1 MNQVLCH
8 PSISWRPPRFVGST
22 RIWQSRDR
30 DQQQQQ
36 SFMCSWHW
44 SWPGMGRDSG
54 EDCGQMCADAA
65 SGWAARAWGA
75 GDRREAAAAAAEKLR
90 LRRLPSWILLFYAVN
105 TKYSRQPIN
114 PLQLWQ
120 VAIFNAGSRLRSSH
134 ECGAQ
139 SLSLSLSFTAYCLSL
154 YLCLTPFSLSLPKC
168 VGSEGPVRF
177 ELRLSLRLRLSAFRF
192 PLGVKSNKTPACNQ
206 RDPK

>member
-8 PSISWRPPRFVGST
+8 PSISWRPLRFVGS
-22 RIWQSRDR
+22 RRSWQSRDS
-30 DQQQQQ
+30 DQQ

-44 SWPGMGRDSG
+44 SWPGMGGIVDETTVAR
-54 EDCGQMCADAA
+54 CA
-65 SGWAARAWGA
+65 RML
-75 GDRREAAAAAAEKLR
+75 REAELLPEARVIAERSWEATAAQ
-90 LRRLPSWILLFYAVN
+90 RRLPSWILLFYAVN

-134 ECGAQ
+134 ECGVQ
-139 SLSLSLSFTAYCLSL
+139 SLALSLSLFRCN
-154 YLCLTPFSLSLPKC
+154 LPKC

-177 ELRLSLRLRLSAFRF
+177 ELRLRLRLRLRLGLSVPFRCQ
-192 PLGVKSNKTPACNQ
+192 KQ
-206 RDPK
+206 